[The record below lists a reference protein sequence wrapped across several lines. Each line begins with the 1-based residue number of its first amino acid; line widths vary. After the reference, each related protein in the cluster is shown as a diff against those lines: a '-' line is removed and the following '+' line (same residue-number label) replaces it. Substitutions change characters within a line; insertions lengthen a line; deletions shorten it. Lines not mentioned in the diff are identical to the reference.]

1 MKSYLNI
8 IQLLIFDKIFK
19 IPKSLTVKNLPNFAF
34 KIIFFFAFTIS
45 FSAISQ
51 TKEDVSQITKEY
63 DFNKLKELENKYFKK
78 FQANKKKALQVA
90 KAFNWPE
97 FIKNQDGS
105 VDELVKLAA
114 DGSPLY
120 YSTNNVNAAK
130 STRTNF
136 LNSGGSL
143 GLNLNGQNMTGRV
156 WDGGKV
162 RASHQEFGGRVS
174 VIDDVAGPSGNN
186 FHATHVTGT
195 MVAAGVDT
203 AAKGMAPSA
212 QARTFNWTNDSSEA
226 LSEVTLGMLISNHSY
241 GVPLVSNGQALPAW
255 YIGAYTDESY
265 EWDEVAYNSP
275 YYLMV
280 VSAGNDGNVANPSP
294 STNGYD
300 KLTGNKVSKNN
311 LVVANAEDAVIGANG
326 VLTSVAINS
335 SSSQGPADD
344 LRVKPDIT
352 GNGTGVYSTY
362 ETSNTAY
369 GTISGT
375 SMASPNVA
383 GTLLLLQQHYKNI
396 NNRFMKAATL
406 KALACHTADDA
417 GRPGPDAVF
426 GWGLL
431 NAKKAA
437 ETITTNGLSSI
448 ISEEKLAQGQTFTM
462 TVNASGS
469 VPLQASIAWTDLP
482 GTINE
487 GELNSAS
494 PALVNDLDIKITK
507 NNTTFFP
514 YSLTA
519 NANSNAIATGQNNV
533 DNIEKVNVASPS
545 GSYTITVTHKGTLQN
560 GPHNFALVVTGV
572 SSSFALTNVSEDQV
586 ICNTGNVVFNFN
598 HTNVGLGS
606 TALSLVDL
614 PAGVTGTLSTP
625 NLISGGSLTV
635 TLSNLTGLTAG
646 DYTIGVKG
654 IRGSETKIKYVTF
667 KVYAPTFTNLTL
679 SNPANSQ
686 NGLATSVNLAW
697 QSDLNAESY
706 RVQVATDNAFA
717 NIIQNEVVTS
727 TNYLAANLS
736 QETTYYWRVLPQNRC
751 STATSGS
758 SFSFTTGVLSCN
770 LNFTATDFS
779 DAVIENTEDSEANI
793 PVTVSGGITIG
804 TITAT
809 VNISHTYTEDIVV
822 TLVGPASIGSPEIR
836 LFNHACTEYDN
847 IVATL
852 SDAGTTLTCSTTAP
866 AISGTIKPYDPFYTL
881 NNLPADGVWTLNVF
895 DPYNG
900 DGGVVNAFSL
910 NFCNVAP
917 SALGVSKNIFS
928 TVKVYPNPTKG
939 IVTVSLP
946 QNSELTTLTLVD
958 IQGRQILKED
968 TSNTSE
974 TLNIENFSDGVYI
987 LNIQSGSSKI
997 SKKLVLNR

>member
-1 MKSYLNI
+1 M
-8 IQLLIFDKIFK
+8 
-19 IPKSLTVKNLPNFAF
+19 KNLPNFAF
-34 KIIFFFAFTIS
+34 KIILFFAFTIS
-45 FSAISQ
+45 FSANSQ
-51 TKEDVSQITKEY
+51 TIEDVSQITKEY
-63 DFNKLKELENKYFKK
+63 DFNKLKELENKYLKK
-78 FQANKKKALQVA
+78 FQAEKNKAILAAKKN
-90 KAFNWPE
+90 NWPE
-97 FIKNQDGS
+97 FIKNEDGS

-120 YSTNNVNAAK
+120 YSTSNVNAAK

-136 LNSGGSL
+136 LNTGGGL
-143 GLNLNGQNMTGRV
+143 GLNLNGQNMIARV

-162 RASHQEFGGRVS
+162 RASHQEFGGRVT
-174 VIDDVAGPSGNN
+174 VVDDVAGPNGNN

-195 MVAAGVDT
+195 IIAAGVDLN
-203 AAKGMAPSA
+203 AKGMAPVA
-212 QARTFNWTNDSSEA
+212 QARTFNWTNDSTEA
-226 LSEVTLGMLISNHSY
+226 LSEVQQGMLISNHSY
-241 GVPLVSNGQALPAW
+241 GVPLVSNGQPLATW
-255 YIGAYTDESY
+255 YIGAYSDESY

-275 YYLMV
+275 YYLQV
-280 VSAGNDGNVANPSP
+280 ASAGNDGQVVNGNPS
-294 STNGYD
+294 TIGYD

-311 LVVANAEDAVIGANG
+311 LVVANAQDAVIGANG

-344 LRVKPDIT
+344 SRIKPDIT
-352 GNGTGVYSTY
+352 GNGTNVYSTY

-383 GTLLLLQQHYKNI
+383 GTLLLLQQHYKNV

-406 KALACHTADDA
+406 KALACHAADDA
-417 GRPGPDAVF
+417 GRPGPDVVF

-437 ETITTNGLSSI
+437 ETITNNGLSTV

-462 TVNASGS
+462 NVNASGNL
-469 VPLQASIAWTDLP
+469 PLQASIAWTDLP
-482 GTINE
+482 GIVNNGT
-487 GELNSAS
+487 LNSTT

-507 NNTTFFP
+507 NNTTFYP
-514 YSLTA
+514 YRLTSNAGA
-519 NANSNAIATGQNNV
+519 NAVATGTNDV
-533 DNIEKVNVASPS
+533 DNIEKVDVANAT

-560 GPHNFALVVTGV
+560 GPQNFGLVVTGV
-572 SSSFALTNVSEDQV
+572 TSSFALTDVSLDQIV
-586 ICNTGNVVFNFN
+586 CNTGTATFNFN
-598 HTNVGLGS
+598 YNATGFTS
-606 TALSLVDL
+606 TALSLVDV
-614 PAGVTGTLSTP
+614 PAGITATLSNSSLITP
-625 NLISGGSLTV
+625 APLTL
-635 TLSNLTGLTAG
+635 TLSNLNGLAAG

-667 KVYAPTFTNLTL
+667 KVYSTTFENLTL
-679 SNPANSQ
+679 TNPANDQS
-686 NGLATSVNLAW
+686 GLSTTVNLSW
-697 QSDLNAESY
+697 QPSVNAESY
-706 RVQVATDNAFA
+706 RVQVATDNTFN
-717 NIIQNEVVTS
+717 NIISNEVVTG
-727 TNYLAANLS
+727 TNYSVSNLN
-736 QETTYYWRVLPQNRC
+736 QETSYFWRVLSENRC
-751 STATSGS
+751 GQATSGTVNK
-758 SFSFTTGVLSCN
+758 FTTGILSCD
-770 LNFTATDFS
+770 LSFTATDFS

-836 LFNHACTEYDN
+836 LFNHACTEYDD
-847 IVATL
+847 IAATL
-852 SDAGTTLTCSTTAP
+852 SDAGTTLACSTTAP

-917 SALGVSKNIFS
+917 SALGVSENIFS

-946 QNSELTTLTLVD
+946 QNLELTTLTLVD
-958 IQGRQILKED
+958 IQGRQILKKD
-968 TSNTSE
+968 TSNKSE